1 MIGGSW
7 IVKHAELQRQ
17 QVLQEMDMKV
27 LREGR
32 ITSIN
37 YTDDYSP
44 QKCVT
49 MKRFGLITGG
59 RCRVNR

>member
-1 MIGGSW
+1 MIDGSW

-49 MKRFGLITGG
+49 MKGFGLITGG